1 MSFAKAGSEISAT
14 WGEDA
19 PVSMERDV
27 RAELGHRAVLG
38 IVRKVCERAPEL
50 EWDWFAVGIR

>member
-1 MSFAKAGSEISAT
+1 
-14 WGEDA
+14 
-19 PVSMERDV
+19 MERDV